1 MLSVKNLTKIYKT
14 KGGNDTK
21 ALDNVTLDFPETGM
35 IFLLGKSGSGKSTLL
50 NLIGGLDYPTSGE
63 IILKG
68 RSSKDFSQSDFDSYR
83 NTYIGFVFQEYNIL
97 NEFSVEQ
104 NIGLAIE
111 LQNKKV
117 NKEDVDSLLAQ
128 VELQEYAKRKP
139 NTLSGGQKQRIAIA
153 RALIKQPNIIMA
165 DEPTGALDSKT
176 GEQVFETMKKLSKDK
191 LVIVV
196 SHDRDFA
203 ERFGDRIIELK
214 DGKVISDETKHLK
227 EAKAI
232 SENVS
237 IINDHAIKIND
248 AKKLTKG
255 DFDKLYEAIK
265 GSDGKVFISS
275 GENADKSMKV
285 ARIGDDGS
293 SDEFKDT
300 GKVSVQEYDASKTK
314 FIKSRMPMGKAIK
327 MGLSSLK
334 TKPIRLVF
342 TMLLSVVSFSM
353 FGIASGLMLYNSS
366 HTYSEALRRT
376 DYLSEALGK
385 NSIGY
390 QVSQE
395 IDSNGKVVRENKYDN
410 EQEVLFGES
419 EIDELNKNNHN
430 LVYVGVGELT
440 DNFPFTGL
448 TMTKNSEFYS
458 KYYKLKYVSDE
469 GKEIVDKLGYQ
480 VVGNYPTAD
489 DEIMLPKSFGEMLI
503 DSGAMVR
510 DNYTKL
516 VGSTLNMSVSKGT
529 RKVKISG
536 FYDAGDIPSTYDEL
550 KKENSSLTQKE
561 LEKLQKDLPSFFE
574 GSFNS
579 VVFSTS
585 KFFDENARNN
595 SSSNWIQQYYRNGIR
610 IESNPYVKDEDVSQ
624 DMGNGFYT
632 DEIYNKN
639 KGSFTLY
646 DLEGNVLSSLSLK
659 DDEIMIDKSA
669 FFSVAFDMKRGFYQD
684 FLNMDLNMYRMKL
697 MPTYKAYYS
706 EHIDDITNLKN
717 NLWSGDFTEIDSL
730 FNTYKAEYEKAYKI
744 ENITG
749 DYRSTTNYSNLSSSD
764 KALFDKVYNYD
775 QEVVPTASEINSVYD
790 ILVENFDKA
799 DAQKNYLAKKYLE
812 NMFYTDKGNVLIN
825 NTPEILDIYNKIG
838 DFRNWTSSEV
848 STLKAFLEE
857 NYDSIMF
864 DGKSYNSWSSMMS
877 GYTFAE
883 YKVPNPK
890 VLQANTNITYYYK
903 SYNGQSGDLK
913 VVGYYDIGDFG
924 GSPIVTKTFI
934 DSVSV
939 AESRGG
945 NTYIYYYQTDYVA
958 PDDARYLRAM
968 VKSSFSFEQV
978 EFMRK
983 SNNKTFEYTLTS
995 ARYQSAYMVVSLIVL
1010 LKNIFLWV
1018 GVGFGVFA
1026 ALMLLNFI
1034 TTSISSKKREI
1045 GILRAIGARKIDV
1058 FKIFFSESLFIAAI
1072 CALLSI
1078 IITLVT
1084 QFFLDRY
1091 FVSQIDISV
1100 LQFNPLTLIFIIAI
1114 AAVISFIATIIPVL
1128 HSSRK
1133 PPVESIRSL

>member
-68 RSSKDFSQSDFDSYR
+68 RSSKDFTQSDFDCYR

-97 NEFSVEQ
+97 NEFTVEQ

-117 NKEDVDSLLAQ
+117 NKEDVDKLLEQ

-232 SENVS
+232 SENVA
-237 IINDHAIKIND
+237 IINDHAIKIED

-265 GSDGKVFISS
+265 SSDGKVFISS

-285 ARIGDDGS
+285 ARISEDGS
-293 SDEFKDT
+293 SDEFKNTD
-300 GKVSVQEYDASKTK
+300 KVTVKEYDASKTT
-314 FIKSRMPMGKAIK
+314 FIKSKMPMGKAIK

-334 TKPIRLVF
+334 SKPVRLVF
-342 TMLLSVVSFSM
+342 TMLLSVVSFTM

-376 DYLSEALGK
+376 DYLSEALQK
-385 NSIGY
+385 NSFGY

-395 IDSNGKVVRENKYDN
+395 INAQGKVVRENKYEN
-410 EQEVLFGES
+410 KKSVAFGEE
-419 EIDELNKNNHN
+419 EIDKLNQNNHN
-430 LVYVGVGELT
+430 LIYVGVSGLT
-440 DNFPFTGL
+440 ESFPFTGL
-448 TMTKNSEFYS
+448 TMTKNAEFYNQ
-458 KYYKLKYVSDE
+458 YYRLKYVSDE
-469 GKEIVDKLGYQ
+469 GEDVLNKL
-480 VVGNYPTAD
+480 NYPTVGAYPSAD
-489 DEIMLPKSFGEMLI
+489 DEVMLPKVFGDMLI
-503 DSGAMVR
+503 NSGAINR
-510 DNYTKL
+510 PDYTQL
-516 VGSTLNMSVSKGT
+516 VGQTLTMLAEKGSK
-529 RKVKISG
+529 KVKISG
-536 FYDAGDIPSTYDEL
+536 FFDAGDVPSSYDEL
-550 KKENSSLTQKE
+550 KKESPTVTQPE
-561 LEKLQKDLPSFFE
+561 LEKLEEGLPSFFE

-579 VVFSTS
+579 VVFSNRN
-585 KFFDENARNN
+585 FFDAYARKA
-595 SSSNWIQQYYRNGIR
+595 SSDNWIQQYYRKGIR
-610 IESNPYVKDEDVSQ
+610 VESNPYVKEDEVDQNS
-624 DMGNGFYT
+624 GNGFFT

-639 KGSFTLY
+639 KSSFILY
-646 DLEGNVLSSLSLK
+646 DLEGNVLSDLSLK
-659 DDEIMIDKSA
+659 DDEIIIDEQSFVNA
-669 FFSVAFDMKRGFYQD
+669 AYDIKRNFYSD
-684 FLNMDLNMYRMKL
+684 FLNMDLTSPRMRL
-697 MPTYKAYYS
+697 MPTYKDYYS
-706 EHIDDITNLKN
+706 AHVDDINNMRN
-717 NLWSGDFTEIDSL
+717 NLWNGDFDEPDAL
-730 FNTYKAEYEKAYKI
+730 FNTYKDEYERAYKI
-744 ENITG
+744 NDWDLG
-749 DYRSTTNYSNLSSSD
+749 QRYCYTTNYNNLSGSD
-764 KALFDKVYNYD
+764 RAIFEKIYNTSD
-775 QEVVPTASEINSVYD
+775 PLTETEINTAYN
-790 ILVENFDKA
+790 ILMENFDKA
-799 DAQKNYLAKKYLE
+799 DAQKNYFYRKYLE
-812 NMFYTDKGNVLIN
+812 KVHSYDKGIILISD
-825 NTPEILDIYNKIG
+825 TPEVSVIYDKI
-838 DFRNWTSSEV
+838 DDYLSWSDSEV
-848 STLKAFLEE
+848 NTVKEFLEA
-857 NYDSIMF
+857 NYDDIVF
-864 DGKSYNSWSSMMS
+864 ENNNYWADYMS
-877 GYTFAE
+877 GYTFAT
-883 YKVPNPK
+883 YKVPNQKALQPK
-890 VLQANTNITYYYK
+890 TNLYYYYK

-913 VVGYYDIGDFG
+913 VVGYYESDQMY
-924 GSPIVTKTFI
+924 GSSILTKAFL
-934 DSVSV
+934 DSVSLS
-939 AESRGG
+939 EEKSG
-945 NTYIYYYQTDYVA
+945 NTYVSYYQTDYVEEK
-958 PDDARYLRAM
+958 DARYSRAM
-968 VKSSFSFEQV
+968 VKTSFSFEQV

-983 SNNKTFEYTLTS
+983 SNNKTFEYSLTS
-995 ARYQSAYMVVSLIVL
+995 ARYQSANMVVSMIEL
-1010 LKNIFLWV
+1010 LKTIFLWI

-1034 TTSISSKKREI
+1034 ATSISSKKREI
-1045 GILRAIGARKIDV
+1045 GILRAIGARKGDV
-1058 FKIFFSESLFIAAI
+1058 FKIFFSESLFIAAL

-1078 IITLVT
+1078 IITLVV

-1091 FVSQIDISV
+1091 FVSQIDISI
-1100 LQFNPLTLIFIIAI
+1100 LQFNPLTLVLIIAI
-1114 AAVISFIATIIPVL
+1114 ALIISFVATIIPVM

-1133 PPVESIRSL
+1133 PPVESIRAL